1 MKQQDADRPRR
12 RFETEEGYTMNKF
25 IRLTPRAARGWVAAL
40 GAAGLIGGA
49 AWSGYAVSPH
59 AATPADVS
67 TPIAHAIAGGRDS
80 YADVVDIVSP
90 AVVTVHATG
99 RARASQTQFE
109 VPDDFFQQFFGRQ
122 GRPQGPQQPGR
133 RPKLTAL
140 GSGVV
145 VTSDGYVLTNNHVVD
160 GADAVSID
168 LTDGRTL
175 NAKIVG
181 TDQASDLALLKV
193 EGSNF
198 HSLTLGDSEAVK
210 VGDVVLAVG
219 NPLNVG
225 QTVTMGIIS
234 AKGRSTG
241 VGDGSYEDFL
251 QTDAPI
257 NHGNSGGALVNM
269 KGELIGINSQIV
281 SVSDGNI
288 GIGFAIPANMARHV
302 MTDLRTKGKVTRAQ
316 LGVTVQTISPDMAEA
331 LGLQDARGVIVS
343 SVAAGSAAD
352 KAGLKRGDVIVA
364 LNGRP
369 VHDMNALRNRVA
381 DAGPGTA
388 ADLKVVRDGA
398 EKQVRVT
405 LDTANARRAG
415 RDGDESE
422 SDSTAKGDRAALGI
436 SVAPLTPELAKQ
448 LNVKPDTKGVVVRDV
463 DPDGRAADVLRAG
476 DVIQEAN
483 RHAVDSV
490 DALRSALRQTGDKT
504 VLLLINRQ
512 GSDVFV
518 TVKPVA

>member
-109 VPDDFFQQFFGRQ
+109 VPEDFFEQFFGRQ
-122 GRPQGPQQPGR
+122 GRPQAPQQPGR

-257 NHGNSGGALVNM
+257 NQGNSGGALVNLN
-269 KGELIGINSQIV
+269 GELVGINSQILTPTG
-281 SVSDGNI
+281 GNI
-288 GIGFAIPANMARHV
+288 GLGFAIPANMARAV
-302 MTDLRTKGKVTRAQ
+302 MDQLKAHGVVTRGK
-316 LGVTVQTISPDMAEA
+316 LGVTVQGLTADLADSMKLPDSRGA
-331 LGLQDARGVIVS
+331 LVSGVEP
-343 SVAAGSAAD
+343 GSAAS
-352 KAGLKRGDVIVA
+352 
-364 LNGRP
+364 
-369 VHDMNALRNRVA
+369 
-381 DAGPGTA
+381 
-388 ADLKVVRDGA
+388 
-398 EKQVRVT
+398 
-405 LDTANARRAG
+405 RAG
-415 RDGDESE
+415 
-422 SDSTAKGDRAALGI
+422 
-436 SVAPLTPELAKQ
+436 
-448 LNVKPDTKGVVVRDV
+448 
-463 DPDGRAADVLRAG
+463 
-476 DVIQEAN
+476 
-483 RHAVDSV
+483 
-490 DALRSALRQTGDKT
+490 
-504 VLLLINRQ
+504 
-512 GSDVFV
+512 
-518 TVKPVA
+518 

>member
-1 MKQQDADRPRR
+1 MKS
-12 RFETEEGYTMNKF
+12 FV
-25 IRLTPRAARGWVAAL
+25 RLTPRAARAWVAGI

-49 AWSGYAVSPH
+49 AWSGLATPH
-59 AATPADVS
+59 AETPAAQTS
-67 TPIAHAIAGGRDS
+67 TSIAHTIAGGRDS

-109 VPDDFFQQFFGRQ
+109 TPDDFFGQFFGRPGNPFEGQ
-122 GRPQGPQQPGR
+122 ERPGR
-133 RPKLTAL
+133 RPRQTAL

-145 VTSDGYVLTNNHVVD
+145 VTSDGYVLTNNHVID
-160 GADAVSID
+160 SADAVSID

-175 NAKIVG
+175 EAKVVG
-181 TDQASDLALLKV
+181 ADKASDLALLKV
-193 EGSNF
+193 AGTNF

-302 MTDLRTKGKVTRAQ
+302 MTDLRTNGKVTRAQ
-316 LGVTVQTISPDMAEA
+316 LGVTVQTVSPDLAES
-331 LGLQDARGVIVS
+331 LGLKDARGVVVS
-343 SVAAGSAAD
+343 SVASGSAAE
-352 KAGLKRGDVIVA
+352 KAGLKRGDVITA
-364 LNGRP
+364 LNGQP
-369 VHDMNALRNRVA
+369 VRDMNTLRNRVA
-381 DAGPGTA
+381 DAGPGSA
-388 ADLKVVRDGA
+388 AELKVVRDGA
-398 EKQVRVT
+398 EKQVQVT
-405 LDTANARRAG
+405 LDAAESRRTS
-415 RDGDESE
+415 RDGDGGE
-422 SDSTAKGDRAALGI
+422 SDGSAKNNHAALGI
-436 SVAPLTPELAKQ
+436 TVAPLTPELAGQ
-448 LNVKPDTKGVVVRDV
+448 LGIKRDTKGIVVRDV
-463 DPDGRAADVLRAG
+463 DPDGRAADVLRPG
-476 DVIQEAN
+476 DVIQEVN
-483 RHAVDSV
+483 RRPVDSV
-490 DALRSALRQTGDKT
+490 DALRSALRETGGKA
-504 VLLLINRQ
+504 VLLLVNRR
-512 GSDVFV
+512 GSDIFV
-518 TVKPVA
+518 PVKPNNG

>member
-1 MKQQDADRPRR
+1 MN
-12 RFETEEGYTMNKF
+12 RF
-25 IRLTPRAARGWVAAL
+25 ISLTPRAARTWVAGL
-40 GAAGLIGGA
+40 GVAGLLGGA
-49 AWSGYAVSPH
+49 AWSGL
-59 AATPADVS
+59 AATPRAAAPADVAAPVS
-67 TPIAHAIAGGRDS
+67 HAIAAGRDS

-99 RARASQTQFE
+99 RARASETQYQ
-109 VPDDFFQQFFGRQ
+109 VPDDFFQQFFG
-122 GRPQGPQQPGR
+122 GRNNPFEGQQRPGR
-133 RPKLTAL
+133 RPRQTAL

-145 VTSDGYVLTNNHVVD
+145 VTSDGYILTNNHVID
-160 GADAVSID
+160 SADEVSVD

-175 NAKIVG
+175 KAKVVG
-181 TDQASDLALLKV
+181 SDKASDLALLKV

-198 HSLTLGDSEAVK
+198 RSLTLGDSDAVK

-302 MTDLRTKGKVTRAQ
+302 MTDLKTSGKVTRAQ
-316 LGVTVQTISPDMAEA
+316 LGVTVQTVSPDLADS
-331 LGLQDARGVIVS
+331 LGLKDARGVVVS
-343 SVAAGSAAD
+343 SVAPGSAAD
-352 KAGLKRGDVIVA
+352 KAGLKRGDVITT
-364 LNGRP
+364 LNGQAVR
-369 VHDMNALRNRVA
+369 DTNTLRNHIA
-381 DAGPGTA
+381 DAGPGSVA
-388 ADLKVVRDGA
+388 NLKVVRDGA
-398 EKQVRVT
+398 EKDVKVT
-405 LDTANARRAG
+405 LDTADTRRAA
-415 RDGDESE
+415 RDNDEGE
-422 SDSTAKGDRAALGI
+422 SDGSSRDDHASLGI
-436 SVAPLTPELAKQ
+436 SVAPLTPELAGQ
-448 LNVKPDTKGVVVRDV
+448 LGVKRDTKGVVVRDV
-463 DPDGRAADVLRAG
+463 DPDGRSADVLRPG
-476 DVIQEAN
+476 DVIQEVN
-483 RHAVDSV
+483 RHSVDSV
-490 DALRSALRQTGDKT
+490 DALRGAIRQSGDKT

-512 GSDVFV
+512 GSDLFV
-518 TVKPVA
+518 TLKPNNG

>member
-1 MKQQDADRPRR
+1 MNQQDADRPRR
-12 RFETEEGYTMNKF
+12 RFEAGEGYTMNRF

-40 GAAGLIGGA
+40 GATGLIGGV
-49 AWSGYAVSPH
+49 AWSGYAVNPH
-59 AATPADVS
+59 AATPADLS
-67 TPIAHAIAGGRDS
+67 TPITHAIAGGRDS

-90 AVVTVHATG
+90 AVVTVHASG

-122 GRPQGPQQPGR
+122 GRPQAPQQPGR

-269 KGELIGINSQIV
+269 KGELIGINSQIL
-281 SVSDGNI
+281 SNTDGNI
-288 GIGFAIPANMARHV
+288 GIGFAIPANMAKHV
-302 MTDLRTKGKVTRAQ
+302 MEQLRASGKVTRSQ
-316 LGVTVQTISPDMAEA
+316 LGVTVQPVTSDLADS
-331 LGLQDARGVIVS
+331 LGLKQTHGAVVS
-343 SVAAGSAAD
+343 SVAPGSAAER
-352 KAGLKRGDVIVA
+352 AGVKRGDVIESF
-364 LNGRP
+364 NGQA
-369 VHDMNALRNRVA
+369 VHDTNTLRNRVA
-381 DAGPGTA
+381 EAGPGSTA
-388 ADLKVVRDGA
+388 ELVIVRDGS
-398 EKQVRVT
+398 EKKLSVK
-405 LDTANARRAG
+405 LDEANPEKLARG
-415 RDGDESE
+415 R
-422 SDSTAKGDRAALGI
+422 GDREDDSAAPDDTAALGV
-436 SVAPLTPELAKQ
+436 SVAPLTPELRDRTRAPKDVQ
-448 LNVKPDTKGVVVRDV
+448 GLVVRDV
-463 DPDGRAADVLRAG
+463 NPDGRAAAAG
-476 DVIQEAN
+476 IQP
-483 RHAVDSV
+483 
-490 DALRSALRQTGDKT
+490 GD
-504 VLLLINRQ
+504 
-512 GSDVFV
+512 
-518 TVKPVA
+518 

>member
-1 MKQQDADRPRR
+1 MSS
-12 RFETEEGYTMNKF
+12 F
-25 IRLTPRAARGWVAAL
+25 IRLTPRATRAWVAGI

-49 AWSGYAVSPH
+49 AWSGVTAAPH
-59 AATPADVS
+59 AATAAVAQSPAA
-67 TPIAHAIAGGRDS
+67 IAHAIAGGRDS

-109 VPDDFFQQFFGRQ
+109 APDDFFGQFFGRQ
-122 GRPQGPQQPGR
+122 NAPFQAPQNPAR
-133 RPKLTAL
+133 RPRQSAL

-145 VTSDGYVLTNNHVVD
+145 VTSDGYILTNNHVID
-160 GADAVSID
+160 SADEVSVD

-175 NAKIVG
+175 KAKVVG
-181 TDQASDLALLKV
+181 ADQASDLALLKV
-193 EGSNF
+193 EGTNF
-198 HSLTLGDSEAVK
+198 HSLTLGNSDAVK

-302 MTDLRTKGKVTRAQ
+302 MTDLRTTGKVTRAQ
-316 LGVTVQTISPDMAEA
+316 LGVTVQPISPDMADA
-331 LGLQDARGVIVS
+331 LGLKETRGVLVS
-343 SVAAGSAAD
+343 NVAPGSAAE
-352 KAGLKRGDVIVA
+352 KAGVKRGDVITS
-364 LNGRP
+364 LNGQP
-369 VHDMNALRNRVA
+369 VRDMNTLRNHIA
-381 DAGPGTA
+381 DAGPGSTA
-388 ADLKVVRDGA
+388 ELKVVRDGA
-398 EKQVRVT
+398 EKQVNVT
-405 LDTANARRAG
+405 LETVDSRRAS
-415 RDGDESE
+415 RDAGDADSE
-422 SDSTAKGDRAALGI
+422 SDGGAKNDRAALGI
-436 SVAPLTPELAKQ
+436 NVAPLTPELAGQ
-448 LNVKPDTKGVVVRDV
+448 LGIKRDTKGVVVRDV
-463 DPDGRAADVLRAG
+463 DPDGRAADVLRPG
-476 DVIQEAN
+476 DVIQEVN
-483 RHAVDSV
+483 RRPVDSV
-490 DALRSALRQTGDKT
+490 DALRSALRQTGDRT
-504 VLLLINRQ
+504 VLLLVNRQ
-512 GSDVFV
+512 GSDIFV
-518 TVKPVA
+518 PVKPNNG